1 MIDLNKANKS
11 VWNDYRPKHSVVD
24 TINDK
29 ANTANHINDS
39 DFSYIFQYE
48 TQYDKN
54 GSRIANISSNLRIHG
69 DFLRITNLII
79 FNKIIK
85 FFLP

>member
-1 MIDLNKANKS
+1 MIDLDKADKS
-11 VWNDYRPKHSVVD
+11 VRNDHRPKHPIED

-29 ANTANHINDS
+29 TNTPDHINDS

-54 GSRIANISSNLRIHG
+54 
-69 DFLRITNLII
+69 
-79 FNKIIK
+79 
-85 FFLP
+85 